1 MTCDWANWTKM
12 NNPEPINNQVYRKSR
27 QFLIHW
33 RQIQAILLKILCPIW
48 WWAQALV
55 AGYYHPLFLIF
66 CLYIYFQTYMF
77 RSYILIIHKA
87 RNSETFKFVHHVS
100 IHKRRSFRLCS
111 CFVHTIAQFSR
122 ILRFSL
128 IPLHFSYLPYVDGR
142 SLVPNVITSTIGQEN
157 FEKLSP

>member
-1 MTCDWANWTKM
+1 MII
-12 NNPEPINNQVYRKSR
+12 PSIFGHYFS
-27 QFLIHW
+27 
-33 RQIQAILLKILCPIW
+33 
-48 WWAQALV
+48 QALV
-55 AGYYHPLFLIF
+55 ARNYHPLFNFLFTYLFSITFPYFFIISSLCPYFNLFMSIF
-66 CLYIYFQTYMF
+66 IQSYVNSNCIHVSTLYTFL
-77 RSYILIIHKA
+77 YILIIHKA

-122 ILRFSL
+122 ILRFPL